1 MKENKEGYFVTSCC
15 CPVWV
20 NLIQKSYPQI
30 LDNMSPSV
38 SPMIAC
44 GRIIKV
50 LNPKAKVVF
59 IGPCVAK
66 KKEATVDELKGAVDF
81 VLTFA
86 ELEEIF
92 KALEINVL
100 DMEDDERVESSS
112 AGRIYGKSSGVSKAI
127 ELTVKS
133 IDEDVEF
140 IGQSFNGIQ
149 ECNEGIEKI
158 LNKECIATFIEGMG
172 CSGGCIG
179 GPKRILSV
187 DDGKANIEAYGN
199 STNMKT
205 PFDNLNAIQILTEMG
220 IKRLDYLG
228 NKEEKQITE
237 IFNRNLKND
246 K

>member
-1 MKENKEGYFVTSCC
+1 
-15 CPVWV
+15 
-20 NLIQKSYPQI
+20 
-30 LDNMSPSV
+30 
-38 SPMIAC
+38 
-44 GRIIKV
+44 
-50 LNPKAKVVF
+50 
-59 IGPCVAK
+59 
-66 KKEATVDELKGAVDF
+66 
-81 VLTFA
+81 
-86 ELEEIF
+86 
-92 KALEINVL
+92 
-100 DMEDDERVESSS
+100 
-112 AGRIYGKSSGVSKAI
+112 
-127 ELTVKS
+127 
-133 IDEDVEF
+133 
-140 IGQSFNGIQ
+140 
-149 ECNEGIEKI
+149 
-158 LNKECIATFIEGMG
+158 MG